1 MSAVKSGAR
10 EKQWGEKACESGA
23 GKCLPQERE
32 KACGKNSAKAG
43 EGGRGR
49 LLPAVAQTGGVA
61 SGAKRDVQE
70 ALLA

>member
-1 MSAVKSGAR
+1 MAMSK
-10 EKQWGEKACESGA
+10 W
-23 GKCLPQERE
+23 

-43 EGGRGR
+43 EGRRGR